1 MFIYASKYIEVLSI
15 KENIEE
21 SIKIIKDE
29 DTGEIKGIKSAY
41 LKTKI
46 MGEIIDILKLEKNL
60 FHSLVT
66 NIEELKGRKLPY
78 CIYYKSFLFIFLF
91 MGGKMS

>member
-1 MFIYASKYIEVLSI
+1 MRI

-29 DTGEIKGIKSAY
+29 ETGEIKGIKV
-41 LKTKI
+41 LIWKKI
-46 MGEIIDILKLEKNL
+46 LGEIIDILKLEKNL

-78 CIYYKSFLFIFLF
+78 CIYYKSFLFIDLF